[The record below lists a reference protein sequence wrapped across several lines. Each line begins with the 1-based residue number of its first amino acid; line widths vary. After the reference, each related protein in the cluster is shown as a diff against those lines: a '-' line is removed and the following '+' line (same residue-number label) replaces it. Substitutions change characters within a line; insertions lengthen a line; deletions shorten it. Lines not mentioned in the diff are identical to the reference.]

1 MGCGASKP
9 ADAIQPTTANDD
21 KAQPAPA
28 AKPAAAP
35 AAKAANGGGAN
46 VPSSAGNASKGGGG
60 APHPPPSGPQMKELS
75 NQMAGDNLLVNMYY
89 PEDIE
94 KRTGAPLIVYQHG
107 RGSTHHVYQTI
118 FSRWVAMGYVVIF
131 PFDKNCAVPGED
143 PPWPSTALDESPDGI
158 EMQVALKK
166 MISASSDTSS
176 PFFGGRVDTQ
186 NVALGGHSMGGK
198 SSICAGAQIEPR
210 ALLLHSPSCSSE
222 GSEVYNLSKEQIED
236 RFAGL
241 AKDRTPIMLVTSDED
256 VRQAAVLSIYEAKG
270 LSGCP
275 RLYLQFSKEAC
286 EPVHSTIV
294 EHFKPPRTVFKPDF
308 MRNEGGREFMAHCYM
323 GSGGVND
330 PSLKWGDVFMRLY
343 LEKKGDKNSAE
354 YKMLFGDG
362 ADSLAKDT
370 ALSVVKVSPG
380 TL

>member
-9 ADAIQPTTANDD
+9 SEAV
-21 KAQPAPA
+21 QPAPTPEA
-28 AKPAAAP
+28 NNTKPAPASQPAADTGASKAAP
-35 AAKAANGGGAN
+35 AAPTPAAPVAGGQG
-46 VPSSAGNASKGGGG
+46 VL
-60 APHPPPSGPQMKELS
+60 PHPPPSGPKMKELS
-75 NQMAGDNLLVNMYY
+75 EQMAGDDLLVNMYY

-107 RGSTHHVYQTI
+107 RGSTHHVYQAI

-131 PFDKNCAVPGED
+131 PYKKNSAVPGED

-176 PFFGGRVDTQ
+176 PFFGGRVDTK

-222 GSEVYNLSKEQIED
+222 GSEVYDLSKEQIED
-236 RFAGL
+236 RFKGL
-241 AKDRTPIMLVTSDED
+241 AKDKTPIMLVTSDED
-256 VRQAAVLSIYEAKG
+256 VRQEAVLSIYEAEG
-270 LSGCP
+270 LAACP

-286 EPVHSTIV
+286 ELVHSTII
-294 EHFKPPRTVFKPDF
+294 EHFKPPRTVFKPEF
-308 MRNEGGREFMAHCYM
+308 MANEGGREFMAHCYM
-323 GSGGVND
+323 GAGGVND
-330 PSLKWGDVFMRLY
+330 PSLKWGEVFMRLY
-343 LEKKGDKNSAE
+343 LEKRGDKASAE

-362 ADSLAKDT
+362 PDSISKDKMISI
-370 ALSVVKVSPG
+370 LKVSPG
-380 TL
+380 A